1 MSNSADGGSLNVVIA
16 DDHPLFRV
24 GLKLSLTAQ
33 GFTVVAEATD
43 GEQALAACLRHSVD
57 VALLD
62 VKMPVLSGIEV
73 CQRLA
78 RSRPDL
84 PVVLISTF
92 SELAIIAAAKDA
104 GARAYLSKETEP
116 AELARMLRRVTS
128 EPRADYLPRADV
140 PRLTPR
146 ERDVLALLA
155 QGHSNKEIARLLG
168 LSPDTVKDYM
178 GRLFDKFDAS
188 DRIGVLNK
196 ARTLGLA

>member
-1 MSNSADGGSLNVVIA
+1 MSDRPVGEGLRIVIA

-24 GLKLSLTAQ
+24 GLKLTLTAQ
-33 GFTVVAEATD
+33 GFTVAAEATD
-43 GEQALAACLRHSVD
+43 GEQALAACLQHAPD

-62 VKMPVLSGIEV
+62 VKMPALSGIDV
-73 CQRLA
+73 CERL
-78 RSRPDL
+78 SHLRPDL

-92 SELAIIAAAKDA
+92 SEPAIIAAAKDA

-116 AELARMLRRVTS
+116 TELARMLRRVAT

-178 GRLFDKFDAS
+178 GRLFDKFGAN
-188 DRIGVLNK
+188 DRLGVLNK
-196 ARTLGLA
+196 ARALGLV